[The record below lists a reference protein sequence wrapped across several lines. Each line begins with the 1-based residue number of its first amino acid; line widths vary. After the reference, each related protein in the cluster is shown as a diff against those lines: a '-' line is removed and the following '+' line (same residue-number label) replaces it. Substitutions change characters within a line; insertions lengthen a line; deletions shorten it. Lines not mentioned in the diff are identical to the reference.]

1 MAKKIQGSMTLVTV
15 LSSKGASTLVEY
27 LNADGVLCRKYVPAN
42 KVLDH
47 FVADEILERG
57 ISYGFPWD
65 EIEIRFDMQKFAVEM
80 HNAEL
85 WTVEDVLKS
94 PKKLTG
100 VLRKVFEESF
110 KTVLET
116 ALREKKRSQ

>member
-1 MAKKIQGSMTLVTV
+1 MAKKIQGTSTLVTI

-27 LNADGVLCRKYVPAN
+27 MLDGVLQRKYVPTE
-42 KVLDH
+42 KVLNQ
-47 FVADEILERG
+47 FVPDEVLARG
-57 ISYGFPWD
+57 IQYGFPWE
-65 EIEIRFDMQKFAVEM
+65 EIVINFDMQQFATEM

-100 VLRKVFEESF
+100 VLRKIFEDSF
-110 KTVLET
+110 KAVLET
-116 ALREKKRSQ
+116 AVREKKRSN